1 MPGATEPFAS
11 NSQSLASTSANP
23 RVYSAEFLSASS
35 ELPKERS
42 TRVRP
47 TARMRT
53 ARRVS
58 TNENPP
64 SPSEVSTP
72 DLLPTVVPM
81 TLRERDAT
89 RPGVRRHSI
98 AGATVLRDED
108 LEPVGAPVRVE
119 GDVGGAR
126 RNGNR
131 PGHGSDAPELAR
143 DPLEL
148 RLW

>member
-64 SPSEVSTP
+64 SPSEVRPP
-72 DLLPTVVPM
+72 DFLPTVVPM

-89 RPGVRRHSI
+89 RPVRRHSI
-98 AGATVLRDED
+98 ARATVLRDQD

-131 PGHGSDAPELAR
+131 PGHGRDAPELAG